1 MTYEPWNDPS
11 RKRYYA
17 IPIELA
23 YEAFLYDV
31 PIGETCLA
39 ALQHA
44 IHEKKQRLSG
54 PTASDNACATPPLSV
69 RQVS

>member
-17 IPIELA
+17 IPLELA
-23 YEAFLYDV
+23 YEALLYDV
-31 PIGETCLA
+31 PIGETCCI

-44 IHEKKQRLSG
+44 IHEKKQLLYG
-54 PTASDNACATPPLSV
+54 PTASDNAHATPPINIS
-69 RQVS
+69 RVS